1 MQAGAGHRSKGKRLM
16 SWVQPPQLHVRVVIR
31 QLAGVELMC
40 DSVRSAFRP
49 RAGLQLQKMCEGIII
64 CKFAGVELTCDSVLH
79 ACDGIIFGEFLGIK
93 LRCDKFV
100 LLSQS
105 IAGDPLEVHKQ

>member
-1 MQAGAGHRSKGKRLM
+1 M

-79 ACDGIIFGEFLGIK
+79 ACGGIIIGEFLGIK
-93 LRCDKFV
+93 LVWRDTFV
-100 LLSQS
+100 LVSQS
-105 IAGDPLEVHKQ
+105 GYL